1 MWNYKNL
8 KLSNFEGD
16 VGLLGPKIREIRQE
30 RGLTLNELSQ
40 KTQLTAGYLSQLE
53 RNIIEPSLSSL
64 RKISVALG
72 VPIYTFLSNG
82 EKNHVLIPSDKR
94 KKLDLPNSSITYEFL
109 TPMASDR
116 ENQTKMEII
125 YYQLEPE
132 SWSSEDFIIHSAD
145 ECIFIIQGSIELYLG
160 EQKYIVTQGDSIYI
174 RENTPHRFYNPSASQ
189 KTIGI
194 STICPPIY

>member
-1 MWNYKNL
+1 M
-8 KLSNFEGD
+8 
-16 VGLLGPKIREIRQE
+16 LGPKIREVRQE
-30 RGLTLNELSQ
+30 RSLTLNELSQ
-40 KTQLTAGYLSQLE
+40 KTGLTAGYLSQLE

-64 RKISVALG
+64 RKISMALE

-82 EKNHVLIPSDKR
+82 EKNHILITSDKR

-116 ENQTKMEII
+116 QTQTKMEII

-132 SWSSEDFIIHSAD
+132 SWSSEDFIVHNAD
-145 ECIFIIQGSIELYLG
+145 ECIFIMQGSIELYLG

-174 RENTPHRFYNPSASQ
+174 RENIPHRFYNPSTRQ